1 MDVSKMTYSLP
12 ADLEVVVN
20 ATIEDWRS
28 NGKVKRLWTK
38 DASALV

>member
-1 MDVSKMTYSLP
+1 MGVSIMTCSLP
-12 ADLEVVVN
+12 ADLEVAVN

-28 NGKVKRLWTK
+28 NGEVKRLWAK